1 LKIESKLATGAMIMK
16 MTSCAI
22 AALAALASTGA
33 SAQSINLSGMYRCV
47 VDCRPGFEGAPAYVT
62 QNGENLNLVNEAG
75 EPARA
80 WPDWSAPA
88 SRIWVDA
95 WDQGAVYSPDAMTI
109 QFDNGKLWR
118 RDLGPPQPLPPP
130 PRFYR

>member
-1 LKIESKLATGAMIMK
+1 MR

-22 AALAALASTGA
+22 AVLAALAPAGA
-33 SAQSINLSGMYRCV
+33 SAQSINLTGMYRCV
-47 VDCRPGFEGAPAYVT
+47 QDCRPGFEGAPAYVT
-62 QNGENLNLVNEAG
+62 QNGDNLNLVNEAG

-88 SRIWVDA
+88 SRIWVDG
-95 WDQGAVYSPDAMTI
+95 WDQGAVFSPDAMTI

-118 RDLGPPQPLPPP
+118 RDLGLPPP
-130 PRFYR
+130 PPPPRVRVYR